1 MLERYDTRWNA
12 DRRLRHLHQIQDAA
26 RHMNELLE
34 DILTIGRAQAERD
47 AFHPALL
54 DLEGF
59 CRDRSSDATVKAGR
73 SCHPVLRSH
82 NLDGP
87 VYVDEKHLRHILGN
101 LLNNA
106 IKYSP
111 EGQSVRLSVE
121 RAAGQL
127 RFEVADQGIGIP
139 EADQGR
145 LFQAFQRASNVG
157 TISGTGLG
165 LAIVKR
171 SIELH
176 HGTIS
181 MTSVQG
187 YGTTFTVILPI
198 DQEPGKQDRGSQD
211 SGDQT

>member
-12 DRRLRHLHQIQDAA
+12 DRRLRHLHQIQDTA

-47 AFHPALL
+47 VIPPGIAGPGRVLP
-54 DLEGF
+54 
-59 CRDRSSDATVKAGR
+59 RPDRSDATVKAGR
-73 SCHPVLRSH
+73 SCHPVLQAQPEQCNSI
-82 NLDGP
+82 
-87 VYVDEKHLRHILGN
+87 VDEKHLRHILGN

-157 TISGTGLG
+157 TIWAPAWGW
-165 LAIVKR
+165 
-171 SIELH
+171 
-176 HGTIS
+176 
-181 MTSVQG
+181 
-187 YGTTFTVILPI
+187 P
-198 DQEPGKQDRGSQD
+198 
-211 SGDQT
+211 